1 MVRRYLGD
9 RFGEG
14 QLGWHAVGVQNPIG
28 GDRGAEI
35 GDDDRPEVGMRLY
48 FILLLGLRPDSIGS
62 RRPLNG
68 WRFWSVASDVEEEP
82 AQAEKPASATPVAT
96 KLVKVIKRV
105 PNQKGVAE
113 GSMKWWCSACMKAF
127 VAAGNSV
134 PETCPEGHAREAADE
149 FAEVSKDPASAE

>member
-1 MVRRYLGD
+1 MVVENRDLAAGTVLTGRYKGKRYECTVLES
-9 RFGEG
+9 EG
-14 QLGWHAVGVQNPIG
+14 VKAYSLEDESIHRSPSAAASKLMG
-28 GDRGAEI
+28 GAS
-35 GDDDRPEVGMRLY
+35 V
-48 FILLLGLRPDSIGS
+48 
-62 RRPLNG
+62 NG
-68 WRFWSVASDVEEEP
+68 WRFWSVASDLEEEP

-96 KLVKVIKRV
+96 KLVIVIKRV

-149 FAEVSKDPASAE
+149 FAEVSQEPAAAE

>member
-1 MVRRYLGD
+1 MVVENRDLAAGTVLTGRYKGKRYECTVLES
-9 RFGEG
+9 EG
-14 QLGWHAVGVQNPIG
+14 VKAYSLEDESIHRSPSAAASKLMG
-28 GDRGAEI
+28 GAS
-35 GDDDRPEVGMRLY
+35 V
-48 FILLLGLRPDSIGS
+48 
-62 RRPLNG
+62 NG
-68 WRFWSVASDVEEEP
+68 WRFWSVASDLEEEP

-149 FAEVSKDPASAE
+149 FAEVSKEAAAAE